1 MAINCPKSGRF
12 SNVTQKGAEKTKRY
26 CTSQTLQ
33 ASVSML
39 NVKIQDKIVIKEATS
54 MACSGGAATQKHLF
68 REEKLGLSGE
78 HYSSK
83 LHITVSNFW

>member
-1 MAINCPKSGRF
+1 MENIHNGYKS
-12 SNVTQKGAEKTKRY
+12 SKKDGAEKTKRY

-54 MACSGGAATQKHLF
+54 MACSGEAATQKHLF
-68 REEKLGLSGE
+68 REEKLGL
-78 HYSSK
+78 
-83 LHITVSNFW
+83 